1 MTDPSRQT
9 INDFGR
15 QWNRFTENEG
25 YYASAD
31 LFRDFCGPLLLDT
44 DIRGKRV
51 LDVGS
56 GTGRIVNMLIE
67 LGASHVVAVEPS
79 DAYDVLVKNTSN
91 TPDKV
96 TCLRVSGEN
105 IPDVNV
111 DLAVSFGVL
120 HHIPQPDAVV
130 RRVNQVLPE
139 GGRFIAWLYGF
150 EGNEAYLSFFKPI
163 HRITRVL
170 PDFLLGIIAGVLNI
184 FMAVYIWLCKFID
197 LPLKK
202 YVLQIFQKM
211 SWKNRRLIIFDQLN
225 PAYAKY
231 YREQEARD
239 LLASNGFKDIVI
251 FHRHG
256 YSWTV
261 MGEKK

>member
-1 MTDPSRQT
+1 MKDPARQT
-9 INDFGR
+9 IQDFGK

-31 LFRDFCGPLLLDT
+31 LFRDFCGPLLSDAG
-44 DIRGKRV
+44 IRGKHI

-79 DAYDVLVKNTSN
+79 DAYDVLVSN
-91 TPDKV
+91 TRKNQDRV
-96 TCLRVSGEN
+96 TCLKVSGEK
-105 IPDVNV
+105 IPDIKV

-120 HHIPQPDAVV
+120 HHIPDPVV
-130 RRVNQVLPE
+130 VVQRVYQVLPK
-139 GGRFIAWLYGF
+139 GGKFIVWLYGV
-150 EGNEAYLSFFKPI
+150 EGNESYLAFFKPL
-163 HRITRVL
+163 HKITKVL
-170 PDFLLGIIAGVLNI
+170 PDFLLGFLAGFLNV
-184 FMAVYIWLCKFID
+184 FMSVYIWLCKFID
-197 LPLKK
+197 LPMKK

-211 SWKNRRLIIFDQLN
+211 DWKNRRLIIFDQLN

-239 LLASNGFKDIVI
+239 LLESNAFKNVSV

-261 MGEKK
+261 LGEK

>member
-1 MTDPSRQT
+1 MADPARQT
-9 INDFGR
+9 IQDFGK

-31 LFRDFCGPLLLDT
+31 LFRDFCGPLLSDE
-44 DIRGKRV
+44 DIRGKRI

-79 DAYDVLVKNTSN
+79 DAYEVLVSN
-91 TPDKV
+91 TRKNQDKM
-96 TCLRVSGEN
+96 TCLHVSGEK
-105 IPDVNV
+105 IPDIKV

-120 HHIPQPDAVV
+120 HHIPDPVPVV
-130 RRVNQVLPE
+130 RRVYQVLPK
-139 GGRFIAWLYGF
+139 GGKFIVWLYGY
-150 EGNEAYLSFFKPI
+150 EGNEAYLALFKPI
-163 HRITRVL
+163 HKITRDI
-170 PDFLLGIIAGVLNI
+170 PDFLLGALAGLLNVL
-184 FMAVYIWLCKFID
+184 MSVYIWLCKYFN
-197 LPLKK
+197 LPMKK
-202 YVLQIFQKM
+202 YILQIFQKM
-211 SWKNRRLIIFDQLN
+211 GWKNRRLIIFDQLN

-231 YREQEARD
+231 YREQEAMD
-239 LLASNGFKDIVI
+239 LLASNGFKNISL